1 MVDTEIEGRA
11 AELVK
16 VNEALQAVIADHKR
30 AEHELVQQKILL
42 ETILKQAAD
51 AIVVCDPEGKIT
63 FANETARRLARI
75 DPDQEISEISPEVW
89 GEATDAHG
97 VPVPAEERSLA
108 KALRGEVTVGREA
121 CMARPDGSFYDILTS
136 AAPLMNPRL
145 GIVGAVATFS
155 DITEHKRAYQA
166 LYESQALLQAIM
178 DNSSRVIYLKDLE
191 GRYLL
196 VNRQYETLFH
206 VDRGQI
212 KGKTDYDLFPPEMAK
227 AFRVNDITA
236 AEAGIPME
244 FEEVVPHDDG
254 LHTYLSNKF
263 PMSAAGRCYGV
274 CGISTDITEQ
284 KAAEKEIRAERDELE
299 IEVQK
304 RTEALAKTVEE
315 LREDITERKK
325 AEAWLQGLIETTQDA
340 VVSIDHEGHIVMF
353 NPAAERIFG
362 YRKDE
367 VLGKKVNMLMAEPYA
382 SQHDFYLTRYEQS
395 GERRAIG
402 AVRILEARRKSG
414 EVFPIELSVTQV
426 VAGEEVRYAA
436 FIRDISEKSKLQEKL
451 IESERL
457 AAIGAMSAGLAH
469 EIGNPL
475 NGMSMSMQLLE
486 RRLSKQGS
494 FDDAILSIVQR
505 VKAEISRLDNLLQ
518 DFSYFS
524 RREKYNFKPVSL
536 ATVAGEVFSLEAGSY
551 SLQGIQVK
559 QNFPSDLP
567 LVLADRDRLK
577 QAMLNLCKNA
587 AEAMPEGG
595 TLTVQAYKSKDELI
609 LEIIDTGNGIPEG
622 LDIFAPFATTKSTG
636 TGLGLMVVRQIV
648 AAHGGAISYTS
659 GKGKGTTFRITL
671 PITPVEVLA

>member
-1 MVDTEIEGRA
+1 
-11 AELVK
+11 
-16 VNEALQAVIADHKR
+16 
-30 AEHELVQQKILL
+30 
-42 ETILKQAAD
+42 
-51 AIVVCDPEGKIT
+51 
-63 FANETARRLARI
+63 
-75 DPDQEISEISPEVW
+75 
-89 GEATDAHG
+89 
-97 VPVPAEERSLA
+97 
-108 KALRGEVTVGREA
+108 
-121 CMARPDGSFYDILTS
+121 
-136 AAPLMNPRL
+136 
-145 GIVGAVATFS
+145 
-155 DITEHKRAYQA
+155 
-166 LYESQALLQAIM
+166 
-178 DNSSRVIYLKDLE
+178 
-191 GRYLL
+191 
-196 VNRQYETLFH
+196 
-206 VDRGQI
+206 
-212 KGKTDYDLFPPEMAK
+212 
-227 AFRVNDITA
+227 
-236 AEAGIPME
+236 
-244 FEEVVPHDDG
+244 
-254 LHTYLSNKF
+254 
-263 PMSAAGRCYGV
+263 
-274 CGISTDITEQ
+274 
-284 KAAEKEIRAERDELE
+284 
-299 IEVQK
+299 
-304 RTEALAKTVEE
+304 
-315 LREDITERKK
+315 
-325 AEAWLQGLIETTQDA
+325 
-340 VVSIDHEGHIVMF
+340 
-353 NPAAERIFG
+353 
-362 YRKDE
+362 
-367 VLGKKVNMLMAEPYA
+367 
-382 SQHDFYLTRYEQS
+382 
-395 GERRAIG
+395 
-402 AVRILEARRKSG
+402 
-414 EVFPIELSVTQV
+414 VTQV